1 MLSRQKAN
9 MKNLC
14 RASVLVDL
22 AEHHQ
27 QHGLDLGRHRGQGA
41 CNLYTLPWELPGRD
55 SRKKTLLETLE
66 ASTLTTELTARRQEC
81 RLLGPES

>member
-41 CNLYTLPWELPGRD
+41 
-55 SRKKTLLETLE
+55 
-66 ASTLTTELTARRQEC
+66 
-81 RLLGPES
+81 

>member
-22 AEHHQ
+22 AVEHHQ
-27 QHGLDLGRHRGQGA
+27 QHGLDLHRHRGQGA
-41 CNLYTLPWELPGRD
+41 CNLYTLPWEGRD
-55 SRKKTLLETLE
+55 SRTKTLLETLE